1 MKKYHVSAVD
11 NHAFYS
17 QSVTLKNKAG
27 RLKQVTVSHSI
38 PDIPIGTKF
47 KVYETKGPFAITQ
60 AYSYKVN
67 NMRYVELPWRPTT
80 NHGIKKFWNDL
91 SYFDRVRLHADIE
104 QALTLRGIVPALNKN
119 TNLRLFLIK
128 TL

>member
-1 MKKYHVSAVD
+1 MEKYYVLNVD
-11 NHAFYS
+11 NHGFYS

-27 RLKQVTVSHSI
+27 RLKQITVSHSV
-38 PDIPIGTKF
+38 PDIPTGTKF
-47 KVYETKGPFAITQ
+47 KVYETKGSFAITQ

-67 NMRYVELPWRPTT
+67 NMRYVELPWRPTA

-91 SYFDRVRLHADIE
+91 SYFDRVRLHTDIK
-104 QALTLRGIVPALNKN
+104 QALTQRGIVPALNKN
-119 TNLRLFLIK
+119 TNLRLFLTK